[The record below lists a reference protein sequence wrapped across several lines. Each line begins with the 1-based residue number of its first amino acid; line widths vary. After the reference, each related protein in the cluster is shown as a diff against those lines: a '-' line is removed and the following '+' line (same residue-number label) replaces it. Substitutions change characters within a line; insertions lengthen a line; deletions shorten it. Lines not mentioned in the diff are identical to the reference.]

1 MNKYFLAIALFLSIL
16 AVNADSWDDFSNVDR
31 MWDGQKTITNKEFE
45 EVMDVLEDKKQE
57 KEKKQKKKWFKK
69 ISGGGTSLHNELNHE
84 NEIEELQS
92 LKPKDEGM
100 LINAPMVLYINGNP
114 LEKGFYK
121 VIATREQDGKIY
133 ISFYQSQFF
142 KGKIEAVET
151 DNDFGEE
158 ELDFAKVLPYN
169 ESFVKIIF
177 GSIDFNAYAF
187 VPYTE

>member
-1 MNKYFLAIALFLSIL
+1 M
-16 AVNADSWDDFSNVDR
+16 
-31 MWDGQKTITNKEFE
+31 
-45 EVMDVLEDKKQE
+45 
-57 KEKKQKKKWFKK
+57 
-69 ISGGGTSLHNELNHE
+69 
-84 NEIEELQS
+84 
-92 LKPKDEGM
+92 KPKDEGM

-158 ELDFAKVLPYN
+158 ELDFAKILPYN

-187 VPYTE
+187 VPYAE